1 MIKFRFAIFILV
13 MLALVLA
20 ACGGGDGGGED
31 VTKPVNDFFKA
42 FGEMDAEK
50 AAQAVCE
57 QHRDNVKAGLDM
69 IFGFM
74 AMGGEDAKI
83 EIVDLKLEA
92 QDQTDDEAMVV
103 ATSGKIRIT
112 VLGEVQEEDISGDS
126 AESTEAIKVIKE
138 DGKWVVC
145 DDSLVEGFGP

>member
-1 MIKFRFAIFILV
+1 
-13 MLALVLA
+13 MLALALA
-20 ACGGGDGGGED
+20 ACGGGDGGED
-31 VTKPVNDFFKA
+31 VTKPVNDFFAA
-42 FGEMDAEK
+42 FEEMDAEK

-57 QHRDNVKAGLDM
+57 QHRDNVKTGLDL

-83 EIVDLKLEA
+83 EVVDLKLEA

-112 VLGEVQEEDISGDS
+112 VLGEVQEEDILDDS

>member
-1 MIKFRFAIFILV
+1 MVKLRFAIFILV
-13 MLALVLA
+13 MLALALA
-20 ACGGGDGGGED
+20 ACGGDDGGED

-57 QHRDNVKAGLDM
+57 QHRGDVKTGLDM

-83 EIVDLKLEA
+83 EVVDLNLEV

-112 VLGEVQEEDISGDS
+112 VLGEVQEEAISDDS

>member
-1 MIKFRFAIFILV
+1 MIKSRFAIFTLV
-13 MLALVLA
+13 MLALALT

-92 QDQTDDEAMVV
+92 QDHRP
-103 ATSGKIRIT
+103 GRGPGGGY
-112 VLGEVQEEDISGDS
+112 LGRFCREHRGHQSDQRGWQVGR
-126 AESTEAIKVIKE
+126 
-138 DGKWVVC
+138 
-145 DDSLVEGFGP
+145 L